1 MVFDIAINDG
11 SLPQHVTQELV
22 FPMCQE
28 KNIKVKLF
36 CQKYQITKKR
46 DAARIPMSYRY
57 SETAFIH

>member
-36 CQKYQITKKR
+36 FLKVSNYQKT
-46 DAARIPMSYRY
+46 
-57 SETAFIH
+57 